1 MAELNL
7 DIPPPVTEENK
18 ADYLAELEK
27 YREAEE
33 WIKKH
38 SINYAKEEVRV
49 LNNKTSNLFDAFME
63 LVSRLILMIFTYVAI
78 LLLLIFT

>member
-63 LVSRLILMIFTYVAI
+63 LLSRLILMIFTYVAI
-78 LLLLIFT
+78 LLILIFT

>member
-49 LNNKTSNLFDAFME
+49 VNNETSNLFDAFME
-63 LVSRLILMIFTYVAI
+63 LLFRLILSIFAYVAI

>member
-78 LLLLIFT
+78 LLILIFT